1 MIKEN
6 QLIQNYNNQGI
17 TKNYPQYGTN
27 FWASSPENNYGFGTS
42 NIHNNIENRE
52 KQTEQSYGLGSENQ
66 TFGQENNNST
76 QWGLNNT
83 PLEQNNNNN
92 TLSGNLFGNNN
103 LFNQNQSVWNKNQ
116 YQTQAPS
123 RYNLKD
129 LTDRLQQYQ
138 NNDLWNSN
146 STFNSGLNNSSIFS
160 PNNMQSL
167 NLNASS
173 ALYPQ
178 QNSFST
184 YSQPYQLAQNSL
196 PNTASDVG
204 NQILT
209 KYKKLIDKHYN
220 EIYKN
225 EGNPN
230 YVYLDPKYIKSIGR
244 GKNIDNVNT
253 FNQVNYKIKGTNDF
267 ANEKEKQKCYSNFEK
282 WIKQHKKNPDD
293 EHNFRA
299 SYFEDFCDLYI
310 DPNEEKRLHND
321 HVVQDIPIIKNIIKN
336 YDNLS
341 YEKQLAILD
350 MVYNLGTTKFNNQF
364 TNFIK
369 AANANS
375 EKGMLAEYHRKDIS
389 ESRNKWTADLLKK

>member
-1 MIKEN
+1 MIV
-6 QLIQNYNNQGI
+6 L
-17 TKNYPQYGTN
+17 
-27 FWASSPENNYGFGTS
+27 
-42 NIHNNIENRE
+42 
-52 KQTEQSYGLGSENQ
+52 
-66 TFGQENNNST
+66 
-76 QWGLNNT
+76 
-83 PLEQNNNNN
+83 
-92 TLSGNLFGNNN
+92 
-103 LFNQNQSVWNKNQ
+103 
-116 YQTQAPS
+116 
-123 RYNLKD
+123 RYD

-138 NNDLWNSN
+138 NNALENSN
-146 STFNSGLNNSSIFS
+146 STLNSGLNNSSIFS

-196 PNTASDVG
+196 PNSGSDVS
-204 NQILT
+204 NPILT
-209 KYKKLIDKHYN
+209 KYKKLIDEHYN

-282 WIKQHKKNPDD
+282 WIKQHKKNPNDK
-293 EHNFRA
+293 HNFKA
-299 SYFEDFCDLYI
+299 SFFENFCDLYI

-321 HVVQDIPIIKNIIKN
+321 HVAQDIPIIKNIIKN

-350 MVYNLGTTKFNNQF
+350 MVYNLGTTEFNNQF
-364 TNFIK
+364 KNFIK

-375 EKGMLAEYHRKDIS
+375 EEGMLAEYHRKDVS
-389 ESRNKWTADLLKK
+389 ESRNKWTADLLKNKFYRIGCAIEQPILFHTSHHYV

>member
-1 MIKEN
+1 MFGIKTN
-6 QLIQNYNNQGI
+6 
-17 TKNYPQYGTN
+17 TKRK
-27 FWASSPENNYGFGTS
+27 
-42 NIHNNIENRE
+42 H
-52 KQTEQSYGLGSENQ
+52 
-66 TFGQENNNST
+66 
-76 QWGLNNT
+76 
-83 PLEQNNNNN
+83 
-92 TLSGNLFGNNN
+92 
-103 LFNQNQSVWNKNQ
+103 
-116 YQTQAPS
+116 
-123 RYNLKD
+123 
-129 LTDRLQQYQ
+129 
-138 NNDLWNSN
+138 
-146 STFNSGLNNSSIFS
+146 NSGLNNGSIFS

-184 YSQPYQLAQNSL
+184 YSQPYQLTQNSL
-196 PNTASDVG
+196 PNSGSDVS
-204 NQILT
+204 NPILT
-209 KYKKLIDKHYN
+209 KYKKLIDEHYN

-267 ANEKEKQKCYSNFEK
+267 ANEKEKQKCYSHFEK
-282 WIKQHKKNPDD
+282 WIKQHKKNPNDK
-293 EHNFRA
+293 HNFKA
-299 SYFEDFCDLYI
+299 SFFENFCDLYI

-321 HVVQDIPIIKNIIKN
+321 HVAQDIPIIKNIIKN

-350 MVYNLGTTKFNNQF
+350 MVYNLGTTEFNNQF
-364 TNFIK
+364 KNFIK

-375 EKGMLAEYHRKDIS
+375 EEGMLAEYHRKDVS

>member
-1 MIKEN
+1 MNIYGNYKSPLGYQSGENYIDSYGVDHSGFSTRDEIEYQMARLAKEN
-6 QLIQNYNNQGI
+6 QIMQNFNKLGI

-27 FWASSPENNYGFGTS
+27 FWGNSDNNYGFGNS
-42 NIHNNIENRE
+42 QISSNIENMQKSFSADNFDITGR
-52 KQTEQSYGLGSENQ
+52 TN
-66 TFGQENNNST
+66 
-76 QWGLNNT
+76 LNNT
-83 PLEQNNNNN
+83 QNINGNTLGNIVNN
-92 TLSGNLFGNNN
+92 TLTETKGYHSLSNMMDSNNYYNPIEQALQMDIASVLSPKPLGNDAN
-103 LFNQNQSVWNKNQ
+103 S
-116 YQTQAPS
+116 YQ
-123 RYNLKD
+123 
-129 LTDRLQQYQ
+129 
-138 NNDLWNSN
+138 
-146 STFNSGLNNSSIFS
+146 I
-160 PNNMQSL
+160 
-167 NLNASS
+167 
-173 ALYPQ
+173 
-178 QNSFST
+178 
-184 YSQPYQLAQNSL
+184 AQNTT
-196 PNTASDVG
+196 PNTVSDVG

-209 KYKKLIDKHYN
+209 KYKKLIDEHYN

-244 GKNIDNVNT
+244 GKNINNVNT

-267 ANEKEKQKCYSNFEK
+267 ANEKEKQECYNNFEK
-282 WIKQHKKNPDD
+282 WIKQNKKNLDD
-293 EHNFRA
+293 EHNFKA

-375 EKGMLAEYHRKDIS
+375 EEGMLAEYHRKDIS

>member
-1 MIKEN
+1 MDWYAKYKSPLGYAINDNNTDTYGVDHSGFSTRDEIAYQTARQQRENQMIKN
-6 QLIQNYNNQGI
+6 FHNQGI
-17 TKNYPQYGTN
+17 TQDYPQAGTN
-27 FWASSPENNYGFGTS
+27 FWGTSPDDNFGFGS
-42 NIHNNIENRE
+42 SQISSNIENM
-52 KQTEQSYGLGSENQ
+52 Q
-66 TFGQENNNST
+66 
-76 QWGLNNT
+76 NT
-83 PLEQNNNNN
+83 PVPNVQNQAYGTSAMAGPSSNSSFSNSINSYARIKQLLEQNDYTQNQEVNN
-92 TLSGNLFGNNN
+92 T
-103 LFNQNQSVWNKNQ
+103 NQ
-116 YQTQAPS
+116 
-123 RYNLKD
+123 
-129 LTDRLQQYQ
+129 LTK
-138 NNDLWNSN
+138 
-146 STFNSGLNNSSIFS
+146 
-160 PNNMQSL
+160 
-167 NLNASS
+167 
-173 ALYPQ
+173 
-178 QNSFST
+178 
-184 YSQPYQLAQNSL
+184 NSL
-196 PNTASDVG
+196 PNSGSGVD
-204 NQILT
+204 NQTLT

-267 ANEKEKQKCYSNFEK
+267 ANEKEKQECYNKFEK
-282 WIKQHKKNPDD
+282 WIKQNKKNPDD
-293 EHNFRA
+293 EHNFKA